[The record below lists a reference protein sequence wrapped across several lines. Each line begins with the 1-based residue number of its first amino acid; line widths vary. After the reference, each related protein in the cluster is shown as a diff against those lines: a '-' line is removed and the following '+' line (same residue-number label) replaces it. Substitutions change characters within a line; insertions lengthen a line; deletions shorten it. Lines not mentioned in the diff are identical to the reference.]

1 MSSLESHVRRSGEPS
16 ARRDRPARA
25 LSLRDRAYA
34 EIKRRINCL
43 AYAPGAYI
51 NEAQVSRDLKLGRT
65 PVHHA
70 IDRLQLEGLVSV
82 IPRKGVIVQAVSLD
96 TILQIVDLRHLNE
109 PYGVALA
116 VERATAQE
124 IRAMRQIL
132 QDAPALIRVRD
143 REALM
148 NLDRA
153 FHQAIAQAARHPIL
167 GELLSSLHERSLRFW
182 FISLG
187 DDLQLRRVND
197 EHHAVLDAIA
207 ARDKEAAMAA
217 MRAHIDSFRSNIMRT
232 I

>member
-1 MSSLESHVRRSGEPS
+1 MSSLDSR
-16 ARRDRPARA
+16 ARRPADAPARA
-25 LSLRDRAYA
+25 IPLRDRAYA

-51 NEAQVSRDLKLGRT
+51 NEAQVSRELKLGRT

-70 IDRLQLEGLVSV
+70 LDRLRLEGLVSV

-96 TILQIVDLRHLNE
+96 TILQIIDLRHLNE

-116 VERATAQE
+116 VERGTAQD
-124 IRAMRQIL
+124 IHAMRQIL
-132 QDAPALIRVRD
+132 HEAPALIRVRN

-153 FHQAIAQAARHPIL
+153 FHHAIAQAARHPIL
-167 GELLSSLHERSLRFW
+167 GELLSALHERSLRFW

-207 ARDKEAAMAA
+207 ARDKDAATGA

>member
-1 MSSLESHVRRSGEPS
+1 MSQMQSP
-16 ARRDRPARA
+16 ARRPADPPARKV
-25 LSLRDRAYA
+25 SLRDRAYA

-43 AYAPGAYI
+43 TYAPGAYI
-51 NEAQVSRDLKLGRT
+51 NEAQVSRELKLGRT

-70 IDRLQLEGLVSV
+70 LDRLQLEGLVSV

-96 TILQIVDLRHLNE
+96 TILQIIDLRHLNE
-109 PYGVALA
+109 PYGVELA
-116 VERATAQE
+116 VARATGQD
-124 IRAMRQIL
+124 IHAMRQIL
-132 QDAPALIRVRD
+132 QEAPALIRTRN

-197 EHHAVLDAIA
+197 DHHAVLDAIA
-207 ARDKEAAMAA
+207 ARDKAAAAAA
-217 MRAHIDSFRSNIMRT
+217 MRVHIESFRSNIMRT

>member
-1 MSSLESHVRRSGEPS
+1 MSSLDSR
-16 ARRDRPARA
+16 ARRPADAPARA
-25 LSLRDRAYA
+25 IPLRDRAYA

-51 NEAQVSRDLKLGRT
+51 NEAQVGRELKLGRT

-70 IDRLQLEGLVSV
+70 LDRLRLEGLVSV

-96 TILQIVDLRHLNE
+96 TILQIIDLRHLNE

-116 VERATAQE
+116 VERATAQD
-124 IRAMRQIL
+124 IHVMRQIL
-132 QDAPALIRVRD
+132 HEAPALIRVRN

-153 FHQAIAQAARHPIL
+153 FHHAIAQAARHQIL

-207 ARDKEAAMAA
+207 ARDKDTATAA